1 MEFKKVNNGSECSK
15 GIVIWI
21 LFERIKNIFVLK
33 NISELGCLVII
44 FLSFENY
51 VVIFFIL
58 LIFDKKVEF

>member
-1 MEFKKVNNGSECSK
+1 MFIFLMVQYFVLCIIVEFKKVNNGSECSK

-44 FLSFENY
+44 F
-51 VVIFFIL
+51 
-58 LIFDKKVEF
+58 

>member
-1 MEFKKVNNGSECSK
+1 MFIFLLIRCFVLCMIVEFKKVNNGSECSK

-44 FLSFENY
+44 F
-51 VVIFFIL
+51 
-58 LIFDKKVEF
+58 